1 MIVVKFRGSSII
13 SDVACLV
20 ARIMYLMLNTPK
32 GATGIGK
39 NNCMFLEHILLGR
52 IGENMGIG
60 VENF

>member
-1 MIVVKFRGSSII
+1 
-13 SDVACLV
+13 
-20 ARIMYLMLNTPK
+20 MYLMLNTPK

-52 IGENMGIG
+52 ILLGRIGQILSIG